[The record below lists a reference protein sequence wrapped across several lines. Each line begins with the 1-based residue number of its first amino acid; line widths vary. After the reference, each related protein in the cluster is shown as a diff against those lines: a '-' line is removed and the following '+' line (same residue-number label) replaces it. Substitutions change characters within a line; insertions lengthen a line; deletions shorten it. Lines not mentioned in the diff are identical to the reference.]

1 MAALLRNG
9 LENEL
14 QKRSVSAGNTGTA
27 GSGHCPVTV
36 YRLGKQAK
44 LLLLDIQ
51 VVCQFS
57 DSLPF
62 HGVVAKGISHGEYP
76 VKYAD
81 TVVSFSLWY
90 ADG

>member
-1 MAALLRNG
+1 MATLLRNG

-14 QKRSVSAGNTGTA
+14 QKRSVNVGNTGTA
-27 GSGHCPVTV
+27 GSDHCPVTV

-44 LLLLDIQ
+44 LLLADIQ
-51 VVCQFS
+51 VVCQFI

-62 HGVVAKGISHGEYP
+62 HGVAAKGIVCGEYP

-81 TVVSFSLWY
+81 TVVSFSL
-90 ADG
+90 